1 MNTATKNKNI
11 YRNTYTHTMNTFQ
24 DLRNL
29 IEDAYNDEG
38 YTFVWEQDL
47 LDDESLQQDLVRT
60 FNQVKNGYNHETD
73 RYEDPRTV
81 EDMMHWL
88 KYCID
93 EGNIRARE
101 EGQGQEIELDWR
113 DLDEYIFGFEYLE
126 DSPSVLNDSASFI
139 TPNVVPLAFSADM
152 MTNDAERE
160 AFENLMNVL
169 NNRQA

>member
-1 MNTATKNKNI
+1 
-11 YRNTYTHTMNTFQ
+11 MNTFQ

-29 IEDAYNDEG
+29 IENAYNGQG

-47 LDDESLQQDLVRT
+47 LDDESSQQDLVRT

-73 RYEDPRTV
+73 EYEDPRTV

-93 EGNIRARE
+93 EKNIRENGR
-101 EGQGQEIELDWR
+101 EIELDWR
-113 DLDEYIFGFEYLE
+113 DLDEYMFDFEYLE

-160 AFENLMNVL
+160 AFANLMNII

>member
-1 MNTATKNKNI
+1 MK
-11 YRNTYTHTMNTFQ
+11 
-24 DLRNL
+24 D
-29 IEDAYNDEG
+29 
-38 YTFVWEQDL
+38 
-47 LDDESLQQDLVRT
+47 
-60 FNQVKNGYNHETD
+60 GYNHETD
-73 RYEDPRTV
+73 EYEDPRTV

-93 EGNIRARE
+93 EKNIRENGR
-101 EGQGQEIELDWR
+101 EIELDWR
-113 DLDEYIFGFEYLE
+113 DLDEYMFGFEYLE

-160 AFENLMNVL
+160 AFANLMNII

>member
-1 MNTATKNKNI
+1 
-11 YRNTYTHTMNTFQ
+11 MNTFQ

-29 IEDAYNDEG
+29 IENAYNGQG

-47 LDDESLQQDLVRT
+47 LDDESSQQDLVRT
-60 FNQVKNGYNHETD
+60 FNQVKDGYNHETD
-73 RYEDPRTV
+73 EYEDPRTV

-93 EGNIRARE
+93 EKNIRENGR
-101 EGQGQEIELDWR
+101 EIELDWR
-113 DLDEYIFGFEYLE
+113 DLDEYMFGFEYLE

-160 AFENLMNVL
+160 AFANLMNII

>member
-1 MNTATKNKNI
+1 
-11 YRNTYTHTMNTFQ
+11 MNTFQ
-24 DLRNL
+24 DFRNL
-29 IEDAYNDEG
+29 IENAYNGQG

-47 LDDESLQQDLVRT
+47 LDDESSQQDLVRT
-60 FNQVKNGYNHETD
+60 FNQVKDGYNHETD
-73 RYEDPRTV
+73 EYEDPRTV

-93 EGNIRARE
+93 EKNIRENGR
-101 EGQGQEIELDWR
+101 EIELDWR
-113 DLDEYIFGFEYLE
+113 DLDEYMFGFEYLE

-160 AFENLMNVL
+160 AFANLMNII

>member
-1 MNTATKNKNI
+1 
-11 YRNTYTHTMNTFQ
+11 MNTFH

-29 IEDAYNDEG
+29 IENAYNGQG

-47 LDDESLQQDLVRT
+47 LDDESSQQDLVRT
-60 FNQVKNGYNHETD
+60 FNQVKDGYNHETD
-73 RYEDPRTV
+73 EYEDPRTV

-93 EGNIRARE
+93 EKNIRENGR
-101 EGQGQEIELDWR
+101 EIELDWR
-113 DLDEYIFGFEYLE
+113 DLDEYMFDFEYLE

-160 AFENLMNVL
+160 AFANLMNIL

>member
-1 MNTATKNKNI
+1 
-11 YRNTYTHTMNTFQ
+11 MNTFH

-29 IEDAYNDEG
+29 IENAYNGQG

-47 LDDESLQQDLVRT
+47 LDDESSQQDLVRT
-60 FNQVKNGYNHETD
+60 FNQVKDGYNHETD
-73 RYEDPRTV
+73 EYEDPRTV

-93 EGNIRARE
+93 EKNIRENGR
-101 EGQGQEIELDWR
+101 EIELDWR
-113 DLDEYIFGFEYLE
+113 DLDEYMFDFEYLE

-160 AFENLMNVL
+160 AFANLMNII

>member
-1 MNTATKNKNI
+1 
-11 YRNTYTHTMNTFQ
+11 TYTMNTFQ

-29 IEDAYNDEG
+29 IENAYNGQG

-47 LDDESLQQDLVRT
+47 LDDESSQQDLVRT
-60 FNQVKNGYNHETD
+60 FNQVKDGYNHETD
-73 RYEDPRTV
+73 EYEDPRTV

-93 EGNIRARE
+93 EKNIRENGR
-101 EGQGQEIELDWR
+101 EIELDWR
-113 DLDEYIFGFEYLE
+113 DLDEYMFGFEYLE

-160 AFENLMNVL
+160 AFANLMNII

>member
-1 MNTATKNKNI
+1 
-11 YRNTYTHTMNTFQ
+11 MNTFQ

-29 IEDAYNDEG
+29 IENTYNGQG

-47 LDDESLQQDLVRT
+47 LDDESSQQDLVRT
-60 FNQVKNGYNHETD
+60 FNQVKDGYNHETD
-73 RYEDPRTV
+73 EYEDPRTV

-93 EGNIRARE
+93 EKNIRENGR
-101 EGQGQEIELDWR
+101 EIELDWR
-113 DLDEYIFGFEYLE
+113 DLDEYMFGFEYLE

-160 AFENLMNVL
+160 AFANLMNII

>member
-1 MNTATKNKNI
+1 
-11 YRNTYTHTMNTFQ
+11 MNTFQ

-29 IEDAYNDEG
+29 IENAYNGQG

-47 LDDESLQQDLVRT
+47 LDDESSQQDLVRT
-60 FNQVKNGYNHETD
+60 FNQVKDGYNHETD
-73 RYEDPRTV
+73 EYEDPRTV

-93 EGNIRARE
+93 EKNIRENGR
-101 EGQGQEIELDWR
+101 EIELDWR
-113 DLDEYIFGFEYLE
+113 DLDEYMFDFEYLE

-160 AFENLMNVL
+160 AFANLMNII

>member
-1 MNTATKNKNI
+1 
-11 YRNTYTHTMNTFQ
+11 MNTFQ

-29 IEDAYNDEG
+29 IENAYNGQG

-47 LDDESLQQDLVRT
+47 LDDESSQQDLVRT

-73 RYEDPRTV
+73 EYEDPRTV

-93 EGNIRARE
+93 EKNIRENGR
-101 EGQGQEIELDWR
+101 EIELDWR
-113 DLDEYIFGFEYLE
+113 DLDEYMFDFEYLE

-160 AFENLMNVL
+160 AFANLMNIL